1 MSHDPARTDLQSRYA
16 RRADG
21 VRYSMLQPQ
30 VWQTVQERQRAVI
43 RRFRRAWGFD
53 LSQIRLLEVGCG
65 AGGNLLD
72 MMRLGIDPRHL
83 AGIELIESRWQ
94 QARAVLPESVTL
106 TCADA
111 CETSLGDGQWDV
123 VMQFTVFS
131 SLLDD
136 HQQERLARAMWQ
148 AVRPGGVVLWYD
160 FTVNNPQNADV
171 RGVAVRRI
179 RELFSEGDL
188 EVERLTLAP
197 PLARRV
203 CQWHP
208 SLYDVFNAI
217 PWWRTHC
224 LAWITKPAA
233 LTTPAIISPPGA

>member
-1 MSHDPARTDLQSRYA
+1 MSHDLADLRARYA
-16 RRADG
+16 RRDDAA
-21 VRYSMLQPQ
+21 RYSMLQPQ
-30 VWQTVQERQRAVI
+30 VWQTVQERQRALI
-43 RRFRRAWGFD
+43 RRFGQAWGFD

-65 AGGNLLD
+65 AGGNLVD
-72 MMRLGIDPRHL
+72 MMRLGFDPRHL

-111 CETSLGDGQWDV
+111 CETPLGDGQWDV

-136 HQQERLARAMWQ
+136 HQQERLARAMWR
-148 AVRPGGVVLWYD
+148 ALRPGGVVLWYD
-160 FTVNNPQNADV
+160 FTVNNPKNADV
-171 RGVAVRRI
+171 RGVSVRRI
-179 RELFSEGDL
+179 RELFSEGDF

-197 PLARRV
+197 PVARRV

-208 SLYDVFNAI
+208 GLYAVFNAV
-217 PWWRTHC
+217 PWLRTHC

-233 LTTPAIISPPGA
+233 LGTPAIIDPSGA